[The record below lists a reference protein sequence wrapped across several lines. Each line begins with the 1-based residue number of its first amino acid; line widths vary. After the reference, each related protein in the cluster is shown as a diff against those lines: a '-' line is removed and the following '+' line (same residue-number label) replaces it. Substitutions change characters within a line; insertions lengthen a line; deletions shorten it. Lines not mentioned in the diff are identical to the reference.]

1 MLNLPNLRAL
11 EDLVIAAIYAVRP
24 RRVHR
29 IPPTSSLTSPHLS
42 FLITSSQGVLRAK
55 LNQAG
60 RVVEVEA
67 AMGRDVRPSDLAAM
81 IATLARW
88 YDQTTQLVAMVDER
102 IADVSNS
109 MNSAEKERQGAC
121 AAPYTRRALP

>member
-1 MLNLPNLRAL
+1 MP
-11 EDLVIAAIYAVRP
+11 VFPY
-24 RRVHR
+24 H
-29 IPPTSSLTSPHLS
+29 PP
-42 FLITSSQGVLRAK
+42 SQGVLRAK

-67 AMGRDVRPSDLAAM
+67 TMGRDVRPSDLAAM

-88 YDQTTQLVAMVDER
+88 YDQTTQLVAMVDAR

-121 AAPYTRRALP
+121 ATPCTRRARP